1 MLHQMPRAAAPA
13 PEMSEGPSAAVALAE
28 LRLAAN
34 RLGRVVER
42 WNTIPALGCV
52 RIRFT
57 GDRLTLEATDLKMT
71 LALDLEAQTSGHAD
85 LVVSHRALAGFLR
98 AARGPVTITHMRGE
112 DHDRVR
118 LSDGEIQVTL
128 QLSIPPEDFPQ
139 PFKDPDPDG
148 MHGAGTF
155 TLSGAQALRLFDL
168 GRSCVSREETR
179 YYLNGTF
186 LTTKPDACTLRAV
199 STDGHRMA
207 IIDCAEPARFIE
219 GPRADGS
226 KATDRPDGLIVP
238 VRAVDLLIA
247 IARKARN
254 GALTFHTGPRHL
266 LVTAPGL
273 RLVIQGIDGT
283 YPDYTRVTPQ
293 ASDAFAAHLSAAAL
307 TRLRTIASA
316 TCYGRSLPLRLDP
329 GAGRMSLSMPD
340 GVDLSTALQGH
351 AAKDGQTATY
361 SLALLSEF
369 ARIAPAFT
377 LSSAGRGEPA
387 RIVTEDPDALW
398 ILMPMRD

>member
-13 PEMSEGPSAAVALAE
+13 PEISEGPSATVALAE

-34 RLGRVVER
+34 RLSRVIER
-42 WNTIPALGCV
+42 RNTIPAIGCV
-52 RIRFT
+52 RVRFKS
-57 GDRLTLEATDLKMT
+57 DRLTLEATDLKMT
-71 LALDLEAQTSGHAD
+71 LMLDLEAQISGHAD

-128 QLSIPPEDFPQ
+128 QLTIPPEDFPR
-139 PFKDPDPDG
+139 PFKDPDG
-148 MHGAGTF
+148 MPGASAF

-168 GRSCVSREETR
+168 GRSCISREETR

-186 LTTKPDACTLRAV
+186 LTTKPEVGTLRAV

-207 IIDCAEPARFIE
+207 IIDCDEPARFIE

-247 IARKARN
+247 IARKAGN
-254 GALTFHTGPRHL
+254 GALTFRAGPRHL

-283 YPDYTRVTPQ
+283 YPDYTRVTPP
-293 ASDAFAAHLSAAAL
+293 ASDAFTAHLSASAL
-307 TRLRTIASA
+307 SRLRTIASA

-340 GVDLSTALQGH
+340 GVDLSIALQGH
-351 AAKDGQTATY
+351 TEREGQTATY

-398 ILMPMRD
+398 VLMPMRD

>member
-13 PEMSEGPSAAVALAE
+13 PEMSEGPCATVALAE

-34 RLGRVVER
+34 RLGRVIER
-42 WNTIPALGCV
+42 RNTIPALGCV
-52 RIRFT
+52 RIRFKS
-57 GDRLTLEATDLKMT
+57 DRLTLEATDLKMS
-71 LALDLEAQTSGHAD
+71 LALDLEAQTSGCAD

-98 AARGPVTITHMRGE
+98 AARGPVTITHIPGE

-139 PFKDPDPDG
+139 PFKDPEG
-148 MHGAGTF
+148 MRVASAF

-186 LTTKPDACTLRAV
+186 LTTKPGAGTLRAV
-199 STDGHRMA
+199 TTDGHRMA
-207 IIDCAEPARFIE
+207 IIDCDEPARFIE

-238 VRAVDLLIA
+238 LRAVDLLIA
-247 IARKARN
+247 IARKAGN
-254 GALTFHTGPRHL
+254 AALTFAADARHMM
-266 LVTAPGL
+266 VTAPGL

-283 YPDYTRVTPQ
+283 YPDYTRVTPP
-293 ASDAFAAHLSAAAL
+293 ASDAFTAHTVGQRPEPPAHHRQRHL
-307 TRLRTIASA
+307 LRAQ
-316 TCYGRSLPLRLDP
+316 P
-329 GAGRMSLSMPD
+329 
-340 GVDLSTALQGH
+340 
-351 AAKDGQTATY
+351 
-361 SLALLSEF
+361 
-369 ARIAPAFT
+369 AP
-377 LSSAGRGEPA
+377 PA
-387 RIVTEDPDALW
+387 RSRRGAHVAQHARW
-398 ILMPMRD
+398 G

>member
-13 PEMSEGPSAAVALAE
+13 PEISDGPSATVALAE

-34 RLGRVVER
+34 RLGRVIEH

-52 RIRFT
+52 RVRFK
-57 GDRLTLEATDLKMT
+57 DDQLTLEATDLKMS
-71 LALDLEAQTSGHAD
+71 LALDLEAQTSGRAD

-128 QLSIPPEDFPQ
+128 QLSIPPRDFPR
-139 PFKDPDPDG
+139 PVKDPDG
-148 MHGAGTF
+148 MRGTGAF

-186 LTTKPDACTLRAV
+186 LTTKPEVGTLRAV

-207 IIDCAEPARFIE
+207 IIDCDEPARFIE

-247 IARKARN
+247 IARKAGN
-254 GALTFHTGPRHL
+254 APLTFAADARHL

-283 YPDYTRVTPQ
+283 YPDYTRVTPP
-293 ASDAFAAHLSAAAL
+293 ASDAFTAHLSASAL
-307 TRLRTIASA
+307 SRLRTIASA

-329 GAGRMSLSMPD
+329 DAGRMSLTMPD
-340 GVDLSTALQGH
+340 GVDLSIALQGQTT
-351 AAKDGQTATY
+351 KDGQTATY

-387 RIVTEDPDALW
+387 RIVTEDPEALW
-398 ILMPMRD
+398 VLMPMRD

>member
-1 MLHQMPRAAAPA
+1 MPRAAAPA
-13 PEMSEGPSAAVALAE
+13 PEISEGPSATVVLAE

-34 RLGRVVER
+34 RLSRVIER
-42 WNTIPALGCV
+42 LNTIPALGCV
-52 RIRFT
+52 RIRFKS
-57 GDRLTLEATDLKMT
+57 DQLTLEATDLKMT
-71 LALDLEAQTSGHAD
+71 LTLDLEAQTTGKAD

-118 LSDGEIQVTL
+118 FSDGEIQVTL

-139 PFKDPDPDG
+139 PFKDQDP
-148 MHGAGTF
+148 GAMRGASAF

-186 LTTKPDACTLRAV
+186 LTTKPEVGTLRAV
-199 STDGHRMA
+199 TTDGHRMA
-207 IIDCAEPARFIE
+207 IIDCDAPARFIE
-219 GPRADGS
+219 GPRINGS

-247 IARKARN
+247 IARKAGN
-254 GALTFHTGPRHL
+254 APLTFAADARHL

-283 YPDYTRVTPQ
+283 YPDYTRVTPP
-293 ASDAFAAHLSAAAL
+293 ASDAFTAHLSTSAL
-307 TRLRTIASA
+307 SRLRTIASA
-316 TCYGRSLPLRLDP
+316 TCYGRSLP
-329 GAGRMSLSMPD
+329 
-340 GVDLSTALQGH
+340 
-351 AAKDGQTATY
+351 
-361 SLALLSEF
+361 
-369 ARIAPAFT
+369 
-377 LSSAGRGEPA
+377 
-387 RIVTEDPDALW
+387 
-398 ILMPMRD
+398 